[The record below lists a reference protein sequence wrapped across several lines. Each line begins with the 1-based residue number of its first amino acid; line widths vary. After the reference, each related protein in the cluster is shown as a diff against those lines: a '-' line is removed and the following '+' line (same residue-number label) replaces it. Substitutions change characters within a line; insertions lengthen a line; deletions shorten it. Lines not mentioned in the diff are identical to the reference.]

1 MKTTNAIIF
10 SVAIVLA
17 AIFLGNAY
25 VERSNK
31 SGTVNVTGLASK
43 DFVSDIVV
51 WEGDFARLNKDLKQA
66 YAALEQ
72 DKEMIKSYLNS
83 KGVSEHDIVFKAVE
97 TSEKNEA
104 QYQNGD
110 YIGEEFIG
118 YQLRQ
123 SIEIESNDVEG
134 IEELSRSITV
144 LLNQGVK
151 FYSNPPR
158 YYYTKLAD
166 LKIEMIQKA
175 AENARIRAKAI
186 ASNSGGALGGLRSAN
201 MGVFQIT
208 GQNSNEDYSWGGAFN
223 TKDKNKTA
231 SITMR
236 LVYEVE
242 G

>member
-151 FYSNPPR
+151 F
-158 YYYTKLAD
+158 
-166 LKIEMIQKA
+166 
-175 AENARIRAKAI
+175 
-186 ASNSGGALGGLRSAN
+186 
-201 MGVFQIT
+201 
-208 GQNSNEDYSWGGAFN
+208 
-223 TKDKNKTA
+223 
-231 SITMR
+231 
-236 LVYEVE
+236 
-242 G
+242 